1 MFRYLAVSRLMQEIA
16 DRIFRNTESA
26 RAELD
31 GFELA
36 IPDPA
41 VHGFGVD
48 ACPLRHFGYGEQVPG
63 IPCARD
69 GVCSL
74 CNHLLFSRRLLG
86 ENQKAGSQSG
96 LCKNTGSDREPAK

>member
-1 MFRYLAVSRLMQEIA
+1 MQEFA
-16 DRIFRNTESA
+16 DRIFRNAESTW
-26 RAELD
+26 AELD

-41 VHGFGVD
+41 VDGFGVD

-86 ENQKAGSQSG
+86 ENQKAGTQSVTIE
-96 LCKNTGSDREPAK
+96 CRQ